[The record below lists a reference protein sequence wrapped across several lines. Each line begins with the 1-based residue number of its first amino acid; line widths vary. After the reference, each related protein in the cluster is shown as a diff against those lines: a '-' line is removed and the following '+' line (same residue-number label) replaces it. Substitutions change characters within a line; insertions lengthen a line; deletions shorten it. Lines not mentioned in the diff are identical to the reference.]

1 LSPLAPEDSVAQKT
15 KIGGI
20 IQNDQLACI
29 GVLAIKDRPGIAAAV
44 LDALGQRT
52 INVQFVVQVIDQ
64 SAQAQMVL
72 CVDRADLSASLAAIE
87 TIRPELQPA
96 AVTPRADVASVAIF
110 GPDFRER
117 PGIAGQMF
125 RSLAARGVNILAIS
139 TSISTINCI
148 VELSRLH
155 DALAAIS
162 EQFDLP

>member
-1 LSPLAPEDSVAQKT
+1 MSQKT

-20 IQNDQLACI
+20 IQNDQLASI
-29 GVLAIKDRPGIAAAV
+29 SVLAVKDRPGIAAAV
-44 LDALGQRT
+44 LDALGQRN

-64 SAQAQMVL
+64 AAQAQMAL
-72 CVDRADLSASLAAIE
+72 CVDRVDLEPSLAAIE
-87 TIRPELQPA
+87 GIRSDLQPA
-96 AVTPRADVASVAIF
+96 AVIARTDAASVAIF

-125 RSLAARGVNILAIS
+125 RALAARGVNIFAIS

-148 VELSRLH
+148 IELARLQ
-155 DALAAIS
+155 DALTAIN